1 MLQRHRRELFIDRRC
16 ISYNEDA
23 PSNVNHF
30 KVWKNLSKD
39 NHDIDHSQM
48 TLVGG
53 RNNEVSTS
61 VRSRP
66 TSSGGPNSSVFY
78 ISRSNSNNASN
89 AYNNT
94 QNIEVVSTT
103 LKKLLIC
110 INST

>member
-30 KVWKNLSKD
+30 KLWKTLSKD

-53 RNNEVSTS
+53 RNNEVFTS
-61 VRSRP
+61 ARSRP
-66 TSSGGPNSSVFY
+66 TSGGPNSSVFY

-89 AYNNT
+89 AYINT
-94 QNIEVVSTT
+94 LNIEVGFAT
-103 LKKLLIC
+103 
-110 INST
+110 